1 MSYAISLSGTTVSIA
16 SPGPRGVGVPTGG
29 TTGQVLAK
37 ASATDYDFAW
47 SSASGGLSNV
57 VEDTTP
63 QLGGSL
69 DYDAKDF
76 QAAAAL
82 ATGKVKPNSP
92 TTISRTGTAKVLAV
106 AIKEYDFQVF
116 ADAQQARNFVT
127 NKLVAMADCG
137 DPKLELKALEVLG
150 KHSDIG
156 LFTERSE
163 ITVHHTSSSSLEN
176 SIKERVKRLMNADIT
191 DVLPLDDLDAH
202 LGAVGEGEVLGGGGL
217 GGGGD
222 MGEGGAG
229 VGEEGSGAGG
239 V

>member
-1 MSYAISLSGTTVSIA
+1 MIEIQPSADKPLPFDLSDEQPKTHADSISIA
-16 SPGPRGVGVPTGG
+16 ANTAD
-29 TTGQVLAK
+29 LI
-37 ASATDYDFAW
+37 
-47 SSASGGLSNV
+47 
-57 VEDTTP
+57 E

-116 ADAQQARNFVT
+116 ADVQQARNFVT

-137 DPKLELKALEVLG
+137 DPKLELKALELLG

-163 ITVHHTSSSSLEN
+163 ITVHHTTSKGLED
-176 SIKERVKRLMNADIT
+176 SIKERVKRLMNADVT

-202 LGAVGEGEVLGGGGL
+202 LGAVGEGEFEESLSP
-217 GGGGD
+217 
-222 MGEGGAG
+222 
-229 VGEEGSGAGG
+229 GEETTTDTVEDVEDQECKVDAESVETSGQKTKKAKK
-239 V
+239 